1 MGGSI
6 ALGALACAAL
16 SGCLAFHAGTMP
28 GEPEGARFADVEGAR
43 VRFVDEG
50 EGPAVVMIHGF
61 ASSLETWSAVIPEV
75 RVTHRVL
82 AMDLKGFGWTDRP
95 PGDYSPEAQARL
107 VLALM
112 DQQGIERAAF
122 VAHSYGASVALAIAL
137 MAPER
142 VLRIAIYDGW
152 VYSSQLPT
160 FFHMARADG
169 VGEAMFSIWYGERAE
184 DRLALAFHDRRL
196 VTQALVDDVQRAL
209 DRPGTYAAAL
219 AAVRAMHYETQQA
232 RYREIEQPALLL
244 WGREDRVTPTSVGER
259 LARDLPGARLVIY
272 PRCGHFPMIEHA
284 RQSTRE
290 LVRFLDADVAADG
303 EPVSGVATSGGE
315 SAASGESAPDE
326 SAGAPGDRESAP
338 GERASDGAT
347 P

>member
-1 MGGSI
+1 VRAVVARASRIFVVLAISAG
-6 ALGALACAAL
+6 LG
-16 SGCLAFHAGTMP
+16 GCLAFHTGTMP
-28 GEPEGARFADVEGAR
+28 GEPEGARFAEIDGTR

-61 ASSLETWSAVIPEV
+61 ASSLETWSSAVPEL
-75 RVTHRVL
+75 RLRHRVL

-112 DQQGIERAAF
+112 DQQGIERAAL

-137 MAPER
+137 LAPER
-142 VLRIAIYDGW
+142 VTRIALYDAW

-169 VGEAMFSIWYGERAE
+169 VGEALFSIWYGERAE
-184 DRLALAFHDRRL
+184 DRLALAFHDRSL
-196 VTQALVDDVQRAL
+196 VTQELVDDVQRAL

-219 AAVRAMHYETQQA
+219 ASVRAMHYETQQA
-232 RYREIEQPALLL
+232 RYHEIEQPALLM
-244 WGREDRVTPTSVGER
+244 WGREDHVTPLSVGER

-290 LVRFLDADVAADG
+290 LARFLEADLASDERAGTVQA
-303 EPVSGVATSGGE
+303 PVSGIATSGGE
-315 SAASGESAPDE
+315 APAVEEAPADE
-326 SAGAPGDRESAP
+326 ATE
-338 GERASDGAT
+338 GAT